1 MAFDGITIA
10 AIRKE
15 LGDTLTDGR
24 IYKITQPEA
33 DELLLTVKNNG
44 SQYRLVIS
52 ANASLPLIYLTQ
64 DNKVSPVTAP
74 SFCML
79 LRKHILNGRIISITQ
94 PDFER
99 ILVFEIEHLNELGDL
114 CRKKLIVE
122 LMGKYS
128 NIIFVSEDDVILD
141 SIKHVSAAVSSVREV
156 LPGKPYFVPR
166 TQEKSN
172 PLTTNFEHFSTIL
185 SQNHTN
191 CCKALLSSFTG

>member
-79 LRKHILNGRIISITQ
+79 LRKHILNGRIISIT
-94 PDFER
+94 
-99 ILVFEIEHLNELGDL
+99 
-114 CRKKLIVE
+114 
-122 LMGKYS
+122 
-128 NIIFVSEDDVILD
+128 
-141 SIKHVSAAVSSVREV
+141 
-156 LPGKPYFVPR
+156 
-166 TQEKSN
+166 
-172 PLTTNFEHFSTIL
+172 
-185 SQNHTN
+185 
-191 CCKALLSSFTG
+191 